1 MANYSDIKGFTVQTL
16 SSDPAAS
23 VADTGSWS
31 AGGNMN
37 TARELFASAGTVHT
51 AALASAGYNGS
62 THVNNVEQYDGTSW
76 TEVAEVNTARY
87 YLTGFGSSTA
97 ALAIGGTPPV
107 TTKTELWNGSAW
119 TEVNDLTRGPTS
131 PQASVYMMS
140 SGASTSGLVYGGD
153 EGASNKS
160 ALTESWDGTN
170 WTEVGD
176 LNTSRS
182 YGAGSGTTN
191 TAALCLSGL
200 NWTPSL
206 SQSPLVEQYNGSSW
220 TEIADVNTARSR
232 QAASNYG
239 GVSTTLM
246 FGGSPDNSTVV
257 GNTESWDGSS
267 WTEVNDLGTARWG
280 VGGSGISTNALAF
293 GGAGPPSSRL
303 SATEEWTTTATPT
316 TLKKITE
323 GQLFFNSTT
332 NTFKETITDIPAAT
346 WASVAGLNT
355 GRTRSGA
362 AGTVDSSLTFG
373 GNPSSA
379 DFTTITESWNGSAW
393 TEVNDLNTSRG
404 NGPTGL
410 GLSNSAAL
418 AAGGSTAPGS
428 PTKTANTE
436 SWNGSSW
443 TEVNDLNTARSS
455 AGSSGSSTS
464 ALVFGGNLT
473 PPAGYTGKTESWDG
487 TSWTEVNDLNTSRYD
502 AVAGV
507 GQSNTDALCAG
518 GFGSSYD
525 DEVEIWDGS
534 SWTEV
539 ADLNAAKY
547 GLGASVAGTST
558 NAMVFGGQKSPGN
571 TADTETWNGTSWTEQ
586 NNLAQARV
594 GISGSGT
601 GATSAL
607 AFGGNGPGTTR
618 YTNTEQW
625 TAPLANKT
633 ITTS

>member
-1 MANYSDIKGFTVQTL
+1 MTTYKEVKGATIQTL
-16 SSDPAAS
+16 DSDPVVNA
-23 VADTGSWS
+23 GSWS

-62 THVNNVEQYDGTSW
+62 TNVNNVEQYDGTSW

-303 SATEEWTTTATPT
+303 SATEEWTFPPVTAATLNEGMIFLSGGI
-316 TLKKITE
+316 TLKGFGKAA
-323 GQLFFNSTT
+323 G
-332 NTFKETITDIPAAT
+332 IPAAT
-346 WASVAGLNT
+346 WATGGNLNT
-355 GRTRSGA
+355 ARGN
-362 AGTVDSSLTFG
+362 
-373 GNPSSA
+373 NPSS
-379 DFTTITESWNGSAW
+379 
-393 TEVNDLNTSRG
+393 
-404 NGPTGL
+404 TG
-410 GLSNSAAL
+410 GTQTAAML
-418 AAGGSTAPGS
+418 AGGGY
-428 PTKTANTE
+428 PTSTANTE
-436 SWNGSSW
+436 LYNGSSW
-443 TEVNDLNTARSS
+443 TEVNNLNQARSNAAVGGTSTLTVLGLGYIAPSPGNVNNTETWDGTNWTAGNTANTARGLIGGFGVYNS
-455 AGSSGSSTS
+455 AVATGGTPGTS
-464 ALVFGGNLT
+464 NV
-473 PPAGYTGKTESWDG
+473 ESWNG
-487 TSWTEVNDLNTSRYD
+487 TSWTEIAEINSARY
-502 AVAGV
+502 AGAAA
-507 GQSNTDALCAG
+507 GSSNTDGLFFGGSPEPAG
-518 GFGSSYD
+518 VTKN
-525 DEVEIWDGS
+525 EQWDGS
-534 SWTEV
+534 SWTEL
-539 ADLNAAKY
+539 ADMNQAKVY
-547 GLGASVAGTST
+547 HAGCGTT
-558 NAMVFGGQKSPGN
+558 N
-571 TADTETWNGTSWTEQ
+571 
-586 NNLAQARV
+586 
-594 GISGSGT
+594 
-601 GATSAL
+601 SAL
-607 AFGGNGPGTTR
+607 AFGGQSSSQIAKNEAWNGTAWTELADLASARNTLCGAGSTIAGLAYGGGSPGNATEEFTAD
-618 YTNTEQW
+618 NT
-625 TAPLANKT
+625 LADVT
-633 ITTS
+633 VSQT

>member
-1 MANYSDIKGFTVQTL
+1 MATYKEIKGVTVQTL
-16 SSDPAAS
+16 DSDP
-23 VADTGSWS
+23 VVFEGSWS
-31 AGGNMN
+31 SGGNMN

-191 TAALCLSGL
+191 TAALCLSGF

-206 SQSPLVEQYNGSSW
+206 SASPLVEQYNGSAW
-220 TEIADVNTARSR
+220 TEIADVNTARAR

-303 SATEEWTTTATPT
+303 SATEEWTFPPVTAATLNEGDLFLSGGT
-316 TLKKITE
+316 TLKGFGKAA
-323 GQLFFNSTT
+323 G
-332 NTFKETITDIPAAT
+332 IPAAT
-346 WASVAGLNT
+346 WSSGGNLNEGRNAGSSAGTQTAALF
-355 GRTRSGA
+355 A
-362 AGTVDSSLTFG
+362 AGD
-373 GNPSSA
+373 PASA
-379 DFTTITESWNGSAW
+379 GT
-393 TEVNDLNTSRG
+393 
-404 NGPTGL
+404 
-410 GLSNSAAL
+410 
-418 AAGGSTAPGS
+418 
-428 PTKTANTE
+428 TANTE
-436 SWNGSSW
+436 SYN
-443 TEVNDLNTARSS
+443 
-455 AGSSGSSTS
+455 
-464 ALVFGGNLT
+464 
-473 PPAGYTGKTESWDG
+473 G
-487 TSWTEVNDLNTSRYD
+487 TSWTEVNNLNTARRETAVGLGLTNAAALCVAGNPPITGIVESWDGTNWTEVADLNTSRSH
-502 AVAGV
+502 G
-507 GQSNTDALCAG
+507 
-518 GFGSSYD
+518 GSSGSQTSALAYGGND
-525 DEVEIWDGS
+525 PPYRAYTESWDGS

-539 ADLNAAKY
+539 ADLNTARY
-547 GLGASVAGTST
+547 GGMFSAGQNNSSAITAGGYST
-558 NAMVFGGQKSPGN
+558 GYLAI
-571 TADTETWNGTSWTEQ
+571 TETWNGSAWTEVADL
-586 NNLAQARV
+586 NDARS
-594 GISGSGT
+594 GLGSSISGST
-601 GATSAL
+601 TSAL
-607 AFGGNGPGTTR
+607 AFGGDSPPATA
-618 YTNTEQW
+618 NTEAWNGSAWTEVNNLSNARNQLGGAGASGVSAVAFGGGTDTYTEEW
-625 TAPLANKT
+625 TADNALADVT
-633 ITTS
+633 VS